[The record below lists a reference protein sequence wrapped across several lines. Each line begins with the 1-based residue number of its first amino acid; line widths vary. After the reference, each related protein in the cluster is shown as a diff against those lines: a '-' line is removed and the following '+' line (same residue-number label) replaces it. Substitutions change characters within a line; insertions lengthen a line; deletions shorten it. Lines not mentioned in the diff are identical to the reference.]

1 MSDERAAPAQCPGVF
16 VGVGDGVTVGV
27 PVPPGDGDTDGVT
40 EGVGETEP
48 VGDGMAVVVAV
59 GDTTSAVK
67 NAGDVRLQVVP
78 FGAVKFIWTSTT
90 WLIALAW
97 IAIVK
102 TASPSLVVVVFSVS
116 VLPSGQKTVAIAD
129 APLTP
134 TGLPETVCVNL
145 P

>member
-1 MSDERAAPAQCPGVF
+1 MDGEQRLLLQCPGVF
-16 VGVGDGVTVGV
+16 VGVSDGTTVGV
-27 PVPPGDGDTDGVT
+27 PVPPGEGDTDDVTDGVT
-40 EGVGETEP
+40 EPVGE
-48 VGDGMAVVVAV
+48 GMAVLVAA

-90 WLIALAW
+90 WLMALAW
-97 IAIVK
+97 SAIVK

-116 VLPSGQKTVAIAD
+116 VLPLGQKTVATAE
-129 APLTP
+129 APPTP